1 MTVLRYPAFTAAIII
16 AVTIAAFFGI
26 SKLRV
31 DDSLSELF
39 RTDTPE
45 FHDYEVMSERFPSS
59 EYDVLIV
66 ITGDKLLDRK
76 SITAL
81 RSLLTELQFVDGMTG
96 LVSLFSAREAPEP
109 GKVSGP
115 VFPAKLP
122 KGEDYD
128 KLIEQVRKNEI
139 ISGKLLSDDGTLTLV
154 LLALD
159 RKVVSDKG
167 LASVVQQIHD
177 TAETELKDTG
187 LGMKLSGAPVMQ
199 LEIRNAVE
207 RDRNLYNALG
217 FLFGAIIAYAFFRRL
232 SLMVIAALPPVVAII
247 WSLGLFGWLGFK
259 LNLFLNVMIPLIMV
273 LGFSDSMQLTVAMRN
288 RLLEGDRR
296 IKAARYAVLVVGPA
310 CVLATA
316 TAAASFIALFFSDSA
331 LIRTFGFAGA
341 MSTVIAFIVGISLVP
356 LLTRTL
362 IGRNTRPL
370 VANLKSQDWAMNA
383 LKRFCAWIA
392 EIGVRH
398 PKTVVA
404 LGLLIVIAFGAIY
417 TTLPPR
423 YRLADQVPDR
433 EQAVAASEQLD
444 AKLTGANPL
453 HVMVDWPRGKTLYD
467 PDVLKVI
474 GDIHA
479 IVEDQSGVGNVWSIE
494 TLRRWLAKTGE
505 DKPDKLK
512 EYMGILPDY
521 LTQRFIDEKDNSAV
535 VTGRIPDVDVSDLL
549 PVIEKLDGKL
559 NTVREANPGYRIVVT
574 GLSAIAARN
583 SATMIS
589 KLNAG
594 LTTEIVFICIF
605 LTRLPFD
612 HGHLRQHS
620 AESVSSVHRR
630 RHSRRLRRRSAIC
643 QHRRADRLLR
653 SFAQRHRAL
662 SQPVAARG
670 AAGRGSGHRRR
681 ARHRA
686 DRAGSGADFADPRL
700 RAWRDGSLRP
710 AVLAAVRQVVGAHA
724 DGGVDRRSFDVAG
737 ERATYPAHRRAL
749 AKGELAHQR
758 LKFRDDHLIDRALE
772 RHHKVR
778 QIFEL
783 DPAPGIELALIPGL
797 RFKVDLAL
805 LALEA
810 RREPKLL
817 LPAIAPFPC
826 HADHLAGQI
835 VVQPVARPP
844 NDARGSNSGL
854 FIQLAECRL
863 LFIFARIDAALRHLP
878 PIADTLRRVGGLG
891 APADKGAAFSI

>member
-1 MTVLRYPAFTAAIII
+1 MQQKAEPKRVRSLSFGLERLGLTALRYPAFTAAIII

-109 GKVSGP
+109 GKVPGP

-370 VANLKSQDWAMNA
+370 VANLKSHDWAMNA
-383 LKRFCAWIA
+383 LKGFCAWIA

-605 LTRLPFD
+605 LGLAFRSIMVTFVSILPNLFPVFTA
-612 HGHLRQHS
+612 GAILAASGEGLQFAS
-620 AESVSSVHRR
+620 IVALIVSFGLSLNATVHYLN
-630 RHSRRLRRRSAIC
+630 RLRLEARPGEDPAI
-643 QHRRADRLLR
+643 
-653 SFAQRHRAL
+653 
-662 SQPVAARG
+662 
-670 AAGRGSGHRRR
+670 
-681 ARHRA
+681 
-686 DRAGSGADFADPRL
+686 
-700 RAWRDGSLRP
+700 
-710 AVLAAVRQVVGAHA
+710 
-724 DGGVDRRSFDVAG
+724 GV
-737 ERATYPAHRRAL
+737 ERATVLIGPALVLTSLIL
-749 AKGELAHQR
+749 AFGLGVTVLSDLPSLR
-758 LKFRDDHLIDRALE
+758 LFGKLSGLTLMA
-772 RHHKVR
+772 
-778 QIFEL
+778 
-783 DPAPGIELALIPGL
+783 ALIG
-797 RFKVDLAL
+797 DLLMLPASVL
-805 LALEA
+805 LARRIGA
-810 RREPKLL
+810 RWRK
-817 LPAIAPFPC
+817 A
-826 HADHLAGQI
+826 
-835 VVQPVARPP
+835 
-844 NDARGSNSGL
+844 S
-854 FIQLAECRL
+854 
-863 LFIFARIDAALRHLP
+863 
-878 PIADTLRRVGGLG
+878 
-891 APADKGAAFSI
+891 